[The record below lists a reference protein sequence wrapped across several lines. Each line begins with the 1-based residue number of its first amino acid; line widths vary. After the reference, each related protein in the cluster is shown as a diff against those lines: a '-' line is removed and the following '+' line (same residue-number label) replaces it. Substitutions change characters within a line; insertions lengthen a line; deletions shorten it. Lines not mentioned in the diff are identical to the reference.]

1 MDVGDTY
8 LNIGFA
14 LLDYV
19 DRIHRY
25 AYKIEGVDKDWHN
38 IEQNSLLLSG
48 LPYGN
53 YTIRIKAQLENGQW
67 NPSEI
72 IIPIKVLK
80 PFYLKIW
87 FIILCALVLSAAFI
101 IYFRMKQ
108 KRLMKN
114 KQMLEST
121 VYNRTISLK
130 NVIEQRELLIKEIHH
145 RVRNNLQ
152 TISGLLQLQKGTLK
166 DEHLLAVLNEGQS
179 RINSIALI
187 HQSLYQTDDLVS
199 IDFKPFLVE
208 LANKISE
215 LFDSY
220 KREFVLD
227 IEMDDM
233 QFNVDTSIPLG
244 LILNELLTNSLK
256 YAFDENGLVHVSMA
270 IRETAPLQFEL
281 IYSDNGPGLS
291 EQINLEKPS
300 TLGLRLIKGLAG
312 QLRGKID
319 YSFLEKSTFHI
330 SFKSIEINKKS

>member
-1 MDVGDTY
+1 
-8 LNIGFA
+8 
-14 LLDYV
+14 
-19 DRIHRY
+19 
-25 AYKIEGVDKDWHN
+25 
-38 IEQNSLLLSG
+38 
-48 LPYGN
+48 
-53 YTIRIKAQLENGQW
+53 
-67 NPSEI
+67 
-72 IIPIKVLK
+72 
-80 PFYLKIW
+80 
-87 FIILCALVLSAAFI
+87 
-101 IYFRMKQ
+101 MKQ

-121 VYNRTISLK
+121 VYKRTMSLK

-166 DEHLLAVLNEGQS
+166 DEQLLAVLNEGQS

-199 IDFKPFLVE
+199 IDFKPFLAE

-227 IEMDDM
+227 IEMDDI
-233 QFNVDTSIPLG
+233 QFDVDTSIPLG

-256 YAFDENGLVHVSMA
+256 YAFDANGLVHVSIA
-270 IRETAPLQFEL
+270 IRETAPLNFEL
-281 IYSDNGPGLS
+281 IYSDNGPGIS
-291 EQINLEKPS
+291 EHINIENPS

-319 YSFLEKSTFHI
+319 YYFHEKSTFHI